1 MNIPNKEPWLKG
13 NVSQHARFYSAWYGK
28 KNANAIYAPGI
39 DRFLLTDNFDLWL
52 TMETARIL
60 SSKVPTQVFLLGKD
74 VPEFDNTNC
83 LETTII
89 DKRKY
94 IINGSN
100 ILTARQVPSLHA
112 LLEPDSVANVG
123 IPRDYQTGTHK
134 EMLDNLRSYSLFVL
148 RNIHAITIA
157 DSIKNITPFEEMV
170 KDYLPD
176 HIPEIE
182 IPQDQSLSTKGIKKE
197 IKSILYTSLSVKEAL
212 ERIEDVWFDYGYN
225 LPDFRDMYYYFM
237 GLEIPV
243 RLKEQSVDEKYF
255 TPRAV

>member
-1 MNIPNKEPWLKG
+1 MNISTKEPWLKG
-13 NVSQHARFYSAWYGK
+13 NVSHHARFYSAWYGK
-28 KNANAIYAPGI
+28 RNANAIYAPGL
-39 DRFLLTDNFDLWL
+39 DRFLLVDNFDLWL
-52 TMETARIL
+52 TMEVARIL
-60 SSKVPTQVFLLGKD
+60 SSKIPTQVFLLAKD

-94 IINGSN
+94 VINGSN
-100 ILTARQVPSLHA
+100 ILTARQVPSLHV

-123 IPRDYQTGTHK
+123 TPRDYQTGTHK

-157 DSIKNITPFEEMV
+157 DAIKNITPFEEMV
-170 KDYLPD
+170 KDYLPN
-176 HIPEIE
+176 HIPDIR
-182 IPQDQSLSTKGIKKE
+182 IPQDQSLSSKGIKKE
-197 IKSILYTSLSVKEAL
+197 IKSILYQSMSVKEAL
-212 ERIEDVWFDYGYN
+212 ERIENVWYEFGYN
-225 LPDFRDMYYYFM
+225 LPEFRDMYYYYM

-243 RLKEQSVDEKYF
+243 RLKEQAIDETYF